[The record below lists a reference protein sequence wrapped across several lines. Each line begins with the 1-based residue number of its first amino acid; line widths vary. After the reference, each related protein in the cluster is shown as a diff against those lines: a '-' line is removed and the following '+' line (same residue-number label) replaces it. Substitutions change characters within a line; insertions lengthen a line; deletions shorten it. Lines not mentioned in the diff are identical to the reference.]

1 MGEFKENL
9 LVFGATGY
17 IGAYILKE
25 ILKNKDSFGRIAI
38 ITSPSTVE
46 NKSEQLQNLKS
57 EGVEVIVGD
66 VTNPADVLN
75 AFKGI
80 NTVISTVGRNVLA
93 EQINWI
99 QLAEKAPSVRRF
111 FPSEYGTD
119 IDYSPQSV
127 HEIPHQLKIKVRAA
141 LKATTSLDYTYVV
154 TGPYADGQMLAYL
167 SPLAES
173 ARVIGTY
180 DVKAK
185 SATLI
190 EDGKGKIS
198 LTTPKEL
205 RANGYSVGK
214 LVVKALLHPEASKKR
229 ALKVNSF
236 TTTPAEI
243 VAEFEK
249 QTGEKWNVTYT
260 SLSELKELEAAAWE
274 NKVPMAPLYTLRRIW
289 AEGGTLYAKR
299 DNSLLD
305 AEDNLETLADAV
317 RDAILTQRSETQATD
332 TRRLS

>member
-1 MGEFKENL
+1 MGESKENL
-9 LVFGATGY
+9 LIFGATGY
-17 IGAYILKE
+17 IGAYILRE

-38 ITSPSTVE
+38 ITSPGTAE

-57 EGVEVIVGD
+57 EGVEVFVGD
-66 VTNPADVLN
+66 VTNPTDVLN
-75 AFKGI
+75 AFK
-80 NTVISTVGRNVLA
+80 VISTVGRNVLA

-99 QLAEKAPSVRRF
+99 QLAESIPSVTRF

-119 IDYSPQSV
+119 IDYNPQSV

-141 LKATTSLDYTYVV
+141 LKATSSLNYTYVV

-167 SPLAES
+167 SALAES

-198 LTTPKEL
+198 FTTPKEC
-205 RANGYSVGK
+205 SVGK
-214 LVVKALLHPEASKKR
+214 LVVKALLYPEASNKR

-236 TTTPAEI
+236 TTTPADI

-249 QTGEKWNVTYT
+249 QTGDKWTVTYT
-260 SLSELKELEAAAWE
+260 SLAQLKELEAAAWE
-274 NKVPMAPLYTLRRIW
+274 NKAPLAPIYTLRRIW
-289 AEGGTLYAKR
+289 AEGGTLYVKR
-299 DNSLLD
+299 DNSLID
-305 AEDNLETLADAV
+305 AEDNMETLADAV
-317 RDAILTQRSETQATD
+317 RDAIITQRSGTQATD
-332 TRRLS
+332 TRKLA